1 MKLKVS
7 DKLQIIRDI
16 RNSNEDDGM
25 LSYQDIISYCDEYA
39 VQTPE
44 QFGVEDFNKSVDKE
58 TKQPLYYVKIR
69 GKFLNVNKNEYL
81 ARRAIYLRNARTDF
95 RPVQGAENA

>member
-7 DKLQIIRDI
+7 DKLKIIRDI
-16 RNSNEDDGM
+16 RNSNEDDGL

-39 VQTPE
+39 EQSPE
-44 QFGVEDFNKSVDKE
+44 EFGVESFDKRIDEE

-69 GKFLNVNKNEYL
+69 GKVLNINKNEYL
-81 ARRAIYLRNARTDF
+81 ARRAIYLRNARTDL
-95 RPVQGAENA
+95 PAMKTPENA